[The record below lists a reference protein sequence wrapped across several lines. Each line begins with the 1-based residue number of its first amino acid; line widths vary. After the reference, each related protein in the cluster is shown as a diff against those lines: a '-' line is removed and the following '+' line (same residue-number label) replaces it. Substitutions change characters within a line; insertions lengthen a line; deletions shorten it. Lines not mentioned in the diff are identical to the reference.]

1 VIARR
6 FKGVPVVGDRVTLA
20 GIDLVV
26 RQTDGK
32 TIAKVGLVLHPMP
45 KNADRA

>member
-1 VIARR
+1 
-6 FKGVPVVGDRVTLA
+6 VVGDRVTLE

-32 TIAKVGLVLHPMP
+32 SIAKVGLVLHPP
-45 KNADRA
+45 PANIDRS